1 MSVLSDKDIKI
12 RISSCNLVE
21 DSVSE
26 GIGPSCYELRMGD
39 VYYDLTEDNKRIQ
52 LKDGDNVIIKPG
64 HLVVLISKERLN
76 IPNDILGRIIS
87 KGSLFSIGLTP
98 ACTNADPGFVGNIG
112 IVTQNISNK
121 YIELPQLESIAK
133 IDFSQLSSPAE
144 KPYRGQHGYHTQIWP
159 IKEHLQKNHNDVKD
173 DARVESEITE
183 AYKITPISTVEIIK
197 KTVRYQKINSRLM
210 IVLILI
216 NAALIAGVNMGAVD
230 VFISLAISLFAS
242 VIMLIATNLTD
253 KVLKDEH

>member
-1 MSVLSDKDIKI
+1 MSVLSDKDIKLGI
-12 RISSCNLVE
+12 ASYNLVE
-21 DSVSE
+21 DSVAE

-52 LKDGDNVIIKPG
+52 LKDGENVIIKPG

-76 IPNDILGRIIS
+76 IPDYILGRIIS

-121 YIELPQLESIAK
+121 YIKLPQGESIAK
-133 IDFSQLSSPAE
+133 IDFSHLSSPAE

-159 IKEHLQKNHNDVKD
+159 IKEQLQKTHSDVKD
-173 DARVESEITE
+173 DGRINSEMTE
-183 AYKITPISTVEIIK
+183 AYRILPASTAQVIK
-197 KTVRYQKINSRLM
+197 KTIHYQKINSILM
-210 IVLILI
+210 IILILV
-216 NAALIAGVNMGAVD
+216 NTGLIAAVNKQWID
-230 VFISLAISLFAS
+230 VSTSFGISIFAGI
-242 VIMLIATNLTD
+242 VILIATNYAD
-253 KVLKDEH
+253 KVFKDEY